1 MKHSSVKVL
10 AAFIGFALVMA
21 ASSTLFKNVRFD
33 LTEQRIYSLSEG
45 TERIL
50 GNLEQPVSLTLY
62 YSDKAS
68 EDLTALRAYA
78 KRVIE
83 LLEEYVILSDGK
95 LSLDIIDPEP
105 FSEAEDKA
113 AEFGLQAVPI
123 ATGDDV
129 YFGMTAQNE
138 KGADAVITFFQPDKE
153 AFLEYEITELIYR
166 LSKTK
171 RAIVGLASTLDVR
184 GGFDMQRGGQTPPW
198 IIYEQLDQLYDL
210 RWVDETLETIESDI
224 ELLVLIQPK
233 ELDEVALF
241 QLEQFVLGGGK
252 LLVFVDPKAE
262 SSNSD
267 PMMGGGEGLD
277 NTLAPLFDVWGLQFS
292 PDQVVADGS
301 YGLTVSMGQ
310 GRPPMRHA
318 GLLGVQPD
326 GLNPNEIALAE
337 LEVINLASAGMLQP
351 TETATTAFDA
361 LIWSS
366 TDAQLVDVNAYNLIQ
381 DPSELMRNLKPSGE
395 SYTLAAR
402 ISGPA
407 KAALEKPEG
416 VEIPDSEVLAAADSI
431 NVMVVADTD
440 ILTDRLWVQVQ
451 NFFGQR
457 IAQPW
462 ADNGSFANNL
472 VEQYLGSSDLIS
484 IRSRGRFTR
493 PFEVVQ
499 DLQQEAEAKY
509 LENERALQQ
518 ELEQTEA
525 KLAELEQ
532 QRDKDSLTLSPE
544 QEATLEAFQKE
555 KLEIRKALRDVR
567 HELDKDIEGLGSML
581 KILNIA
587 VAPLLLTLLMVFV
600 AYRRIKKA

>member
-1 MKHSSVKVL
+1 
-10 AAFIGFALVMA
+10 
-21 ASSTLFKNVRFD
+21 
-33 LTEQRIYSLSEG
+33 
-45 TERIL
+45 
-50 GNLEQPVSLTLY
+50 
-62 YSDKAS
+62 
-68 EDLTALRAYA
+68 
-78 KRVIE
+78 
-83 LLEEYVILSDGK
+83 
-95 LSLDIIDPEP
+95 
-105 FSEAEDKA
+105 
-113 AEFGLQAVPI
+113 
-123 ATGDDV
+123 
-129 YFGMTAQNE
+129 
-138 KGADAVITFFQPDKE
+138 
-153 AFLEYEITELIYR
+153 
-166 LSKTK
+166 
-171 RAIVGLASTLDVR
+171 
-184 GGFDMQRGGQTPPW
+184 MQRGGQTPPW
-198 IIYEQLDQLYDL
+198 IIYEQLDQLYDV
-210 RWVDETLETIESDI
+210 RWVDETLETIENDI
-224 ELLVLIQPK
+224 ELLILVQPK
-233 ELDEVALF
+233 ALDDAALY
-241 QLEQFVLGGGK
+241 QLEQFVLAGGK

-262 SSNSD
+262 SSNRD

-277 NTLAPLFDVWGLQFS
+277 NTLAPLFDAWGFQFA
-292 PDQVVADGS
+292 PDQVVVDGT

-318 GLLGVQPD
+318 GLLGIQQD
-326 GLNPNEIALAE
+326 GLNPNEIALAD
-337 LEVINLASAGMLQP
+337 LEVLNLASAGMLQP
-351 TETATTAFDA
+351 SEDATTTFDA

-381 DPSELMRNLKPSGE
+381 DPSELMRNLNPSGE

-407 KAALEKPEG
+407 KAVMEKPE
-416 VEIPDSEVLAAADSI
+416 ESEAEAEMLTDAESI

-440 ILTDRLWVQVQ
+440 VLTDRLWVQVQ

-462 ADNGSFANNL
+462 ADNGAFANNL

-484 IRSRGRFTR
+484 IRSRGRFSR

-509 LENERALQQ
+509 LENERALQD

-544 QEATLEAFQKE
+544 QEATLYAFQKE

-581 KILNIA
+581 KVLNIA
-587 VAPLLLTLLMVFV
+587 VAPLLLTLLMVVV
-600 AYRRIKKA
+600 AYRRIKA

>member
-1 MKHSSVKVL
+1 MKHSLVKVF
-10 AAFIGFALVMA
+10 AAFIGFVLVLA
-21 ASSTLFKNVRFD
+21 ISGGLFKGVRVD
-33 LTEQRIYSLSEG
+33 LTEQSVYSLSQG
-45 TERIL
+45 TENIL
-50 GNLEQPVSLTLY
+50 ENLEQPVSLTLY

-83 LLEEYVILSDGK
+83 LLEEYVILSGGK
-95 LSLDIIDPEP
+95 LSLEIIDPEP

-123 ATGDDV
+123 GTGDDV

-138 KGADAVITFFQPDKE
+138 KGDDAIITFFQPDKE

-166 LSKTK
+166 LSKPS
-171 RAIVGLASTLDVR
+171 RAIVGLASTLDLR

-224 ELLVLIQPK
+224 ELLILVQPK
-233 ELDEVALF
+233 ALDDVALY

-252 LLVFVDPKAE
+252 LLVFLDPKAE
-262 SSNSD
+262 ASNSD

-277 NTLAPLFDVWGLQFS
+277 NALSPLFDAWGIAFS
-292 PDQVVADGS
+292 PDQVVADGT

-318 GLLGVQPD
+318 GLLGVQQD
-326 GLNPNEIALAE
+326 GLNPNEIALAD
-337 LEVINLASAGMLQP
+337 LEVINLASAGVLQP
-351 TETATTAFDA
+351 TEGATTEFDA

-381 DPSELMRNLKPSGE
+381 DPSELIRNLEPSGD

-407 KAALEKPEG
+407 KASLEKPEG
-416 VEIPDSEVLAAADSI
+416 VEAKAGESITEAENI
-431 NVMVVADTD
+431 NVMVIADTD
-440 ILTDRLWVQVQ
+440 VLTDRLWVQVQ

-462 ADNGSFANNL
+462 ADNGAFANNL

-484 IRSRGRFTR
+484 IRSRGRFSR

-499 DLQQEAEAKY
+499 DLQQDAEAKY
-509 LENERALQQ
+509 LENEKVLQQ

-544 QEATLEAFQKE
+544 QEATLFAFQKE

-581 KILNIA
+581 KVLNIA
-587 VAPLLLTLLMVFV
+587 IAPLLLTLLMVVV
-600 AYRRIKKA
+600 AYRRIKA

>member
-1 MKHSSVKVL
+1 MKHSLVKVF
-10 AAFIGFALVMA
+10 AAFIGFVLVLA
-21 ASSTLFKNVRFD
+21 ISGGLFKGVRVD
-33 LTEQRIYSLSEG
+33 LTEQSVYSLSQG
-45 TERIL
+45 TENIL
-50 GNLEQPVSLTLY
+50 ENLEQSVSLTLY

-83 LLEEYVILSDGK
+83 LLEEYVILSGGK
-95 LSLDIIDPEP
+95 LSLEIIDPEP

-123 ATGDDV
+123 GTGDDV

-138 KGADAVITFFQPDKE
+138 KGDDAIITFFQPDKE

-166 LSKTK
+166 LSKPS
-171 RAIVGLASTLDVR
+171 RAIVGLASTLDLR

-198 IIYEQLDQLYDL
+198 IIYEQLDQIYDL

-224 ELLVLIQPK
+224 ELLILVQPK
-233 ELDEVALF
+233 ALDDVALY

-252 LLVFVDPKAE
+252 LLVFLDPKAE
-262 SSNSD
+262 ASNSD

-277 NTLAPLFDVWGLQFS
+277 NALSPLFDAWGLAFS
-292 PDQVVADGS
+292 PDQVVADGT

-318 GLLGVQPD
+318 GLLGIQQD
-326 GLNPNEIALAE
+326 GLNPNEIALAD
-337 LEVINLASAGMLQP
+337 LEVINLASAGVLQP
-351 TETATTAFDA
+351 TEGATTEFDA

-381 DPSELMRNLKPSGE
+381 DPSELIRNLEPSGE

-416 VEIPDSEVLAAADSI
+416 VEAKGESITEAENI
-431 NVMVVADTD
+431 NVMVIADTD
-440 ILTDRLWVQVQ
+440 VLTDRLWVQVQ

-462 ADNGSFANNL
+462 ADNGAFANNL

-484 IRSRGRFTR
+484 IRSRGRFSR

-499 DLQQEAEAKY
+499 DLQQDAEAKY
-509 LENERALQQ
+509 LENEKALQQ

-544 QEATLEAFQKE
+544 QEATLFAFQKE

-581 KILNIA
+581 KVLNIA
-587 VAPLLLTLLMVFV
+587 IAPLLLTLLMVVV
-600 AYRRIKKA
+600 AYRRIKA

>member
-1 MKHSSVKVL
+1 MKTSFIKVF
-10 AAFIGFALVMA
+10 AAFIGFALVLMI
-21 ASSTLFKNVRFD
+21 SNGLFKGLRVD
-33 LTEQRIYSLSEG
+33 LTEQKIYSLSEG
-45 TERIL
+45 TQRIL
-50 GNLEQPVSLTLY
+50 ANLEQPVALTLY

-68 EDLTALRAYA
+68 EDLTALRVYA
-78 KRVIE
+78 KRVTE
-83 LLEEYVILSDGK
+83 LLEEYVILAEGN
-95 LSLDIIDPEP
+95 LTLEIIDPEP

-123 ATGDDV
+123 ATGNDV
-129 YFGMTAQNE
+129 YFGMTAKNE
-138 KGADAVITFFQPDKE
+138 KGDDAIISFFQPDKE
-153 AFLEYEITELIYR
+153 AFLEYEVTELIYR
-166 LSKTK
+166 LSKPS
-171 RAIVGLASTLDVR
+171 RAIVGLASTLDLR

-198 IIYEQLDQLYDL
+198 MIYEELDQLYDL
-210 RWVDETLETIESDI
+210 RWVDETLETIEKDI
-224 ELLVLIQPK
+224 ELLILVQPK
-233 ELDEVALF
+233 QLDETALY
-241 QLEQFVLGGGK
+241 QLEQFVLNGGK

-262 SSNSD
+262 SSTSD

-277 NTLAPLFDVWGLQFS
+277 NSLAPLFDAWGLQFM
-292 PDQVVADGS
+292 PDQIVVDGS

-337 LEVINLASAGMLQP
+337 LETINMASAGVLQADAD
-351 TETATTAFDA
+351 ATTTFDA

-366 TDAQLVDVNAYNLIQ
+366 TYAQLMDVNAYNLIQ
-381 DPSELMRNLKPSGE
+381 DPSELVRNLKPTGE

-402 ISGPA
+402 LSGPA
-407 KAALEKPEG
+407 TAAMTKPEG
-416 VEIPDSEVLAAADSI
+416 VEGTALEGSDNI

-440 ILTDRLWVQVQ
+440 LLTDRLWVQVQ

-462 ADNGSFANNL
+462 ADNGSLANNM

-484 IRSRGRFTR
+484 IRSRGRFVR

-499 DLQQEAEAKY
+499 DLQQGAEAEY
-509 LENERALQQ
+509 LENERALQS

-525 KLAELEQ
+525 KMAELEQ
-532 QRDKDSLTLSPE
+532 ARDKDSLTLSPE
-544 QEATLEAFQKE
+544 QEATLYAFQKE

-567 HELDKDIEGLGSML
+567 HELDKEIEGLGSML
-581 KILNIA
+581 KVLNIA
-587 VAPLLLTLLMVFV
+587 VAPLLLTLLMVLL
-600 AYRRIKKA
+600 AYRRIKA

>member
-68 EDLTALRAYA
+68 EDLTSLRAYA

-138 KGADAVITFFQPDKE
+138 KGDDAVITFFQPDKE

-277 NTLAPLFDVWGLQFS
+277 NTLAPLFDAWGLQFS

-587 VAPLLLTLLMVFV
+587 VAPLLLTLLMVLV